1 MTTLTEKQLKE
12 LLVNPRNAPHNH
24 FVADCPFCDKTGHF
38 YINKGVT
45 KKGIIHGYDCKK
57 CGVAGSVFTFLAK
70 LNALYLIE
78 GRQVVHDK
86 LTKLE
91 FEENEQLDSVDIV
104 VPDKKLPIGAKPIVA
119 GSDFYTYLQSRKF
132 QEIDFEYYQPHQTK
146 IISKFKDYVIIPVL
160 QDYSIK
166 GYVTRY
172 AIDKKDSRY
181 NKEALRYLNAKNVN
195 FGCLLSGIDEVNQNT
210 NTAILVEGFFDKISV
225 TTELGLHY
233 IDELKCLCT
242 FGKKISTEQIKL
254 IRKTKITTL
263 ILMYDERDAVNDMKK
278 ISQELKKY
286 FNVLVASTG
295 DNDPGDCTKQDF
307 LMILDDLKSPDEFWL
322 DKIQKKQF
330 K

>member
-24 FVADCPFCDKTGHF
+24 FVATCPFCDKPNHF

-45 KKGIIHGYDCKK
+45 KKGIVHGYDCKK
-57 CGVAGSVFTFLAK
+57 CGVAGSIFTFLAK
-70 LNALYLIE
+70 LNMLFLLE

-91 FEENEQLDSVDIV
+91 FEENEEVDTADTL
-104 VPDKKLPIGAKPIVA
+104 VPDKKLPIGSKPIVV
-119 GSDFYTYLQSRKF
+119 GSDFYTYLQGRKF
-132 QEIDFEYYQPHQTK
+132 MEIDFEYYQPHHTK
-146 IISKFKDYVIIPVL
+146 TLRKFKDYVIIPVL

-172 AIDKKDSRY
+172 AIDKDDERY
-181 NKEALRYLNAKNVN
+181 NPEAIRYLNAKNVN
-195 FGCLLSGIDEVNQNT
+195 FSCLLSGIDEVNQKT
-210 NTAILVEGFFDKISV
+210 RTVILVEGFFDKISC

-233 IDELKCLCT
+233 VDELKCLCT
-242 FGKKISTEQIKL
+242 FGKKISDDQIKL
-254 IRKTKITTL
+254 IRKTKIENV

-286 FNVLVASTG
+286 FNVMVASTG
-295 DNDPGDCTKQDF
+295 DNDPGDCTKYDF
-307 LMILDDLKSPDEFWL
+307 YNILDNLKSPDEFWL

>member
-24 FVADCPFCDKTGHF
+24 FVATCPFCDKPNHF
-38 YINKGVT
+38 YINKSVSR
-45 KKGIIHGYDCKK
+45 KGIVHGYDCKK

-70 LNALYLIE
+70 LNMLYLLE

-91 FEENEQLDSVDIV
+91 FEENEEVGVVDID
-104 VPDKKLPIGAKPIVA
+104 VPDKRLPIGSKPIA
-119 GSDFYTYLQSRKF
+119 SDSAFYTYLQSRKF
-132 QEIDFEYYQPHQTK
+132 QEIDFEYYQPHYTK
-146 IISKFKDYVIIPVL
+146 TLSKFKDYVIIPVL

-172 AIDKKDSRY
+172 AIDKSDERY
-181 NKEALRYLNAKNVN
+181 NPEAIRYLNAKNVN

-210 NTAILVEGFFDKISV
+210 RTVILVEGFFDKISC

-233 IDELKCLCT
+233 VDELKCLCT
-242 FGKKISTEQIKL
+242 FGKKISDDQIRL
-254 IRKTKITTL
+254 IRKTKIENV

-295 DNDPGDCTKQDF
+295 DNDPGDCTKHDF
-307 LMILDDLKSPDEFWL
+307 LMILDNLKSPDEFWL